1 MGENKIGIALSG
13 GGIEGFAHI
22 GALKALEEIGIK
34 PEYVAGTSTGSI
46 ISALY
51 SIGYNFDEM
60 EEICKEIY
68 NKISK
73 IEKIKILKAMFN
85 FIKYQQTKVDGL
97 VDGEIVENIINE
109 YANKKGIKLIKD
121 IKNKKLVIATVD
133 TIKLKECI
141 FISDKIMAN
150 TDKVDY
156 IQNITIGKAVRAS
169 MAFPGIFPSVNFEQY
184 NFIDGGT
191 IDNLPTVPLKDYG
204 ANKII
209 AIDFNIEHYK
219 PTNNLEDTIFRALDV
234 YSYGDVKQAEKLA
247 DIVIN
252 IYNQNTNIWRT
263 EDINQIV
270 KNGYNHVMNRKN
282 ELQKLIDKRK

>member
-109 YANKKGIKLIKD
+109 YANKKRIKLIKD
-121 IKNKKLVIATVD
+121 IKNKKLIIATVD

-169 MAFPGIFPSVNFEQY
+169 MAFPGIFSSVNFEQY

-252 IYNQNTNIWRT
+252 IYNKNTNIWRT

>member
-109 YANKKGIKLIKD
+109 YADKKGIKLIKD
-121 IKNKKLVIATVD
+121 IKNKKLAIATVD

-169 MAFPGIFPSVNFEQY
+169 MAFPGIFSSVNFEQY

-191 IDNLPTVPLKDYG
+191 IDNLPTVPLKNYG

-219 PTNNLEDTIFRALDV
+219 PTNNLEDTVFRALDV

-270 KNGYNHVMNRKN
+270 KNGYNHVMNSKN

>member
-169 MAFPGIFPSVNFEQY
+169 MAFPGIFSSVNFEQY

-209 AIDFNIEHYK
+209 AIDFNIEHYN

-252 IYNQNTNIWRT
+252 IYNKNTNIWRT

>member
-85 FIKYQQTKVDGL
+85 FVKYQQTKVDGL

-109 YANKKGIKLIKD
+109 YADKKGIKLIKD
-121 IKNKKLVIATVD
+121 IKNKKLAIATVD

-169 MAFPGIFPSVNFEQY
+169 MAFPGIFSSVNFEQY

>member
-97 VDGEIVENIINE
+97 VDGKIVENIVNE

-169 MAFPGIFPSVNFEQY
+169 MAFPGIFSSVNFEQY

-191 IDNLPTVPLKDYG
+191 IDNLPTVPLKNYG

-252 IYNQNTNIWRT
+252 IYNKNTNIWRT

>member
-22 GALKALEEIGIK
+22 GVLKALEEIGIK

-109 YANKKGIKLIKD
+109 YADKKGIKLIKD
-121 IKNKKLVIATVD
+121 IKNKKLAIATVD

-141 FISDKIMAN
+141 FISDKNMEN
-150 TDKVDY
+150 TDKADY

-169 MAFPGIFPSVNFEQY
+169 MAFPGIFSSVNFEQY

-191 IDNLPTVPLKDYG
+191 IDNLPTVPLKNYG

-219 PTNNLEDTIFRALDV
+219 PTNNLEDTVFRALDV

>member
-169 MAFPGIFPSVNFEQY
+169 MAFPGIFLSVNFEQY

-252 IYNQNTNIWRT
+252 IYNKNTNIWRT

>member
-109 YANKKGIKLIKD
+109 YAD
-121 IKNKKLVIATVD
+121 KNM
-133 TIKLKECI
+133 E
-141 FISDKIMAN
+141 N
-150 TDKVDY
+150 TDKADY

-169 MAFPGIFPSVNFEQY
+169 MAFPGIFSSVNFEQY

-252 IYNQNTNIWRT
+252 IYNKNTNIWRT